1 MKKVY
6 KVYNPSLEMRKRA
19 SPTSEMGEPDFWN
32 GRAWFGK
39 RASPIWETGEPDFHM
54 DFLHV
59 FFTRGLRGL
68 HREHVA
74 ELVLACVAESF
85 FCQRD
90 DTEFKHDVACC
101 TRDGTAHVNREKYL
115 R

>member
-1 MKKVY
+1 MSINK
-6 KVYNPSLEMRKRA
+6 L
-19 SPTSEMGEPDFWN
+19 
-32 GRAWFGK
+32 
-39 RASPIWETGEPDFHM
+39 
-54 DFLHV
+54 FLHRGS
-59 FFTRGLRGL
+59 FHTRIARIT
-68 HREHVA
+68 RMEHVA
-74 ELVLACVAESF
+74 ALVLACVAESF